1 MLQRR
6 FEFPPGRVSRRRAA
20 KRVSSR
26 DPQAPFELIEPLS
39 QSHGVVASRT
49 RTPSMASDAEV
60 LSQLLRHGLVAPDRR
75 RFTASALQLLDP
87 RPRRRSISLALSD
100 ERFELGAGELGQFG
114 ADRLAGEG
122 RTFHHSNVLPAAC
135 QKSVSTL
142 SSSRI

>member
-1 MLQRR
+1 
-6 FEFPPGRVSRRRAA
+6 
-20 KRVSSR
+20 
-26 DPQAPFELIEPLS
+26 
-39 QSHGVVASRT
+39 
-49 RTPSMASDAEV
+49 MASGAEV
-60 LSQLLRHGLVAPDRR
+60 LSAWLRQCFG
-75 RFTASALQLLDP
+75 ASERHRGAANALQLLDP

-142 SSSRI
+142 SNSRI